1 MKCKPILVGVNNECD
16 NFDLRP
22 IQEEIIKRQL
32 ENFDKTLF
40 DFFEPQLR
48 GLGVKGELTAG
59 KLKWRGIKMHVY
71 QFNNGIRYQL
81 YQRGVAIGKSLDI
94 DLNL

>member
-1 MKCKPILVGVNNECD
+1 VSNDDLSIVVGRLTPEYAILSSWGD
-16 NFDLRP
+16 NSFM
-22 IQEEIIKRQL
+22 
-32 ENFDKTLF
+32 FKTLF

-48 GLGVKGELTAG
+48 ELGVKGDLTAG

-71 QFNNGIRYQL
+71 QKYNGIRYQL
-81 YQRGVAIGKSLDI
+81 YQRGIAIGKSLDI